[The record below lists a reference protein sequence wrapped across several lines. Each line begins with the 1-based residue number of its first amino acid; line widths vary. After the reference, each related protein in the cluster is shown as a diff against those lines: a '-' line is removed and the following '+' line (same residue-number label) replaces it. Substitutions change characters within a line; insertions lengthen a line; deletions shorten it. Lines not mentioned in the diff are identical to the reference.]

1 MQEMQQQQEQQRQQL
16 EAQQKLQ
23 QQQQRQRPPLLHQ
36 RPVSSE
42 SRKSAG
48 STGRRSANQNQLQPP
63 KTPPT
68 KASPR
73 LASPD
78 NRQEVQ
84 SAQLSHEQPTPV
96 QKLVEM
102 LVLDCF

>member
-1 MQEMQQQQEQQRQQL
+1 MQEMQQQKEQQRQQL
-16 EAQQKLQ
+16 EAQ